1 MMILQS
7 QGGQRCK
14 MQALCLA
21 ALEIVLEE
29 IEGHLDD
36 GEVEHPDRQIAFTQI
51 SDFAQMSRVY
61 SYIWVCSD
69 IWPYSDILLYSDI
82 WVCSD
87 IWLYSDAVGVL
98 IISPT
103 VGGCGLGGLRS
114 NVDSVPQPPTP
125 QQCWLRG
132 RQVHLGHRL
141 GVLASLLV
149 NIALKLHSEE
159 SKYTS
164 ASPRSTCFPPRAT
177 STQVPL
183 VQGQVHLGC
192 ASVNLALDSG
202 DLSGVS
208 GWAPRATSAQVPL
221 VKSTSP
227 HCRTYTKILAV
238 QNFVWI
244 FQIFL
249 DFFYSNSEKNII
261 FRTRFSR
268 KILLNDYDFWQF
280 STHPWYM
287 RVCGKL
293 RKH

>member
-61 SYIWVCSD
+61 SDIWVCSD

-103 VGGCGLGGLRS
+103 VGGCELGGLRS
-114 NVDSVPQPPTP
+114 NVDSEGGKYTSAIASVYLPPSSSTLRWS
-125 QQCWLRG
+125 CTRCLNHWLRSNVDSEG
-132 RQVHLGHRL
+132 GKYTSAIASVYLPPSSSTLRWSCTRRKASTPRLRL
-141 GVLASLLV
+141 GVLAFLLV
-149 NIALKLHSEE
+149 QLQLKSPS
-159 SKYTS
+159 SKAKFTS
-164 ASPRSTCFPPRAT
+164 AAPRWTWPWTRGTWAES
-177 STQVPL
+177 VGGNL
-183 VQGQVHLGC
+183 VQLQL
-192 ASVNLALDSG
+192 
-202 DLSGVS
+202 
-208 GWAPRATSAQVPL
+208 
-221 VKSTSP
+221 KSTSP
-227 HCRTYTKILAV
+227 HCRTYTKREICWKMSFI
-238 QNFVWI
+238 QM
-244 FQIFL
+244 
-249 DFFYSNSEKNII
+249 D
-261 FRTRFSR
+261 
-268 KILLNDYDFWQF
+268 
-280 STHPWYM
+280 
-287 RVCGKL
+287 
-293 RKH
+293 